1 MKTYAIELT
10 INEYRNQRL
19 KLPLMDLLEAEATL
33 KKLQTL
39 SNFLSCSPR
48 AELRVINTE
57 QNRH

>member
-33 KKLQTL
+33 NKLQTL
-39 SNFLSCSPR
+39 SPR
-48 AELRVINTE
+48 VELRVINTE